1 MGRHQA
7 PLPAPGM
14 AGPLIQGAK
23 PVAHHIVMKPVALA
37 GLIPAPMVA
46 AVVVNVVHLAL
57 QPLALQAVQAAVVPE
72 EIVLNMVA
80 IKKLKKIV
88 KENAENIH
96 QIVHLE
102 FIVVVIDFR
111 IVLMIMPF

>member
-7 PLPAPGM
+7 PLPALGM
-14 AGPLIQGAK
+14 AEPLIQDVK

-57 QPLALQAVQAAVVPE
+57 QPLALQAAVVPAVVPE
-72 EIVLNMVA
+72 E
-80 IKKLKKIV
+80 
-88 KENAENIH
+88 
-96 QIVHLE
+96 
-102 FIVVVIDFR
+102 VVVEENGEAPVITLQNG
-111 IVLMIMPF
+111 IHVAGW

>member
-1 MGRHQA
+1 MDRHQA

-37 GLIPAPMVA
+37 ELIPAPMVA

-57 QPLALQAVQAAVVPE
+57 QPLALQAAVVPAVVPE
-72 EIVLNMVA
+72 EVGEVL
-80 IKKLKKIV
+80 LP
-88 KENAENIH
+88 
-96 QIVHLE
+96 
-102 FIVVVIDFR
+102 VIAT
-111 IVLMIMPF
+111 IEEK